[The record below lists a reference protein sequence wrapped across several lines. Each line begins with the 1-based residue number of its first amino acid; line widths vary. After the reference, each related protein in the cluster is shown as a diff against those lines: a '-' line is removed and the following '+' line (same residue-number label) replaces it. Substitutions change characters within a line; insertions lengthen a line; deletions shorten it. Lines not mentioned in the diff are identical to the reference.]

1 MSYTALPHGPFAPG
15 RLCCPS
21 HPRYY
26 GPIRQS
32 QGHLQPRCTAA
43 CVPGSLTP
51 RPSLLWTTT
60 HSPGAT
66 TSAPEPTMTALARFL
81 RHRPLAFAPGR
92 GLGSCSVPRHFP
104 IPTGRP
110 VDAYSVRSPLR
121 PQILLAPLSDP
132 TILRQPRGLLPE
144 LPREMVAHP
153 LRQVLLR
160 SQTGQLL
167 RRDFHPHG
175 WCRYRLHP
183 PGERHSSRC
192 GPSGH
197 ESVVPAAAWR
207 PPTAV
212 AGAFARCPRASA
224 REGCWVRSCR
234 PCPRASLHL
243 GSTTA
248 GTSPSSRFHDLP
260 RYYDPLGLPL
270 RGRPFRLR
278 LIGRTRP

>member
-1 MSYTALPHGPFAPG
+1 
-15 RLCCPS
+15 
-21 HPRYY
+21 
-26 GPIRQS
+26 
-32 QGHLQPRCTAA
+32 
-43 CVPGSLTP
+43 
-51 RPSLLWTTT
+51 
-60 HSPGAT
+60 
-66 TSAPEPTMTALARFL
+66 MTALARFL

-175 WCRYRLHP
+175 WCRYRLHLP
-183 PGERHSSRC
+183 VRRTGGLSY
-192 GPSGH
+192 G
-197 ESVVPAAAWR
+197 AAAQLNR
-207 PPTAV
+207 ALAGLVSEAV
-212 AGAFARCPRASA
+212 AWTPIGLSFVTTEGIRAHRCPVAAGKQPAGGRDPRASSSSESKERTEA
-224 REGCWVRSCR
+224 QATDNHGFRRSLAGRVRRTQQGTGSEPKGGR
-234 PCPRASLHL
+234 SERGDPCEVCE
-243 GSTTA
+243 
-248 GTSPSSRFHDLP
+248 
-260 RYYDPLGLPL
+260 L
-270 RGRPFRLR
+270 RCF
-278 LIGRTRP
+278 